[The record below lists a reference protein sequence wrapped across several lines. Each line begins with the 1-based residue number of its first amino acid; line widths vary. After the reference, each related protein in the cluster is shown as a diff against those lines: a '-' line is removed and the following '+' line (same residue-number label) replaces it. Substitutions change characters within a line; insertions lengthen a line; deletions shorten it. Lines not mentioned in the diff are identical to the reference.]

1 MLTATSTLA
10 IFTMLALSSVA
21 VFWAKRVGLPHTV
34 FLVLLGIGLGVLSN
48 VPGFTFFH
56 EFSLTPELLFFLLLP
71 TLIFESAYN
80 INARRMVED
89 TVPILLLAIVSLLVS
104 TLAIGGALYY
114 ILPLFGFAVPFMVT
128 LIFGALISAT
138 DPVAVLALFKEFGAP
153 RRLSLI
159 FEGESLFNDAT
170 AVALFLVLLGIMLN
184 GFHGTDTVLEGIV
197 SFSAMMFGGV
207 LLGLIMGGLF
217 AKIVGSTREN
227 EIASITLT
235 VVLAHLTFILAEILS
250 HHLQLG
256 AFELPI
262 SPIIA
267 TTVASLVMGNYGRP
281 KIHPRAEEF
290 VEMLWSQ
297 LAFMANSL
305 IFILIGILFV
315 SAPIFDPA
323 MLTVIMITIFVVA
336 GARALSIYPIVGTYN
351 LFANTAHRLPK
362 SWQHLL
368 SWGSLRG
375 ALAVTMV
382 LLIPEDTT
390 VPGWDLSLSVRDF
403 LLALTVGC
411 IFATLFV
418 KATTI
423 RRFMNKLHL
432 DRLTQTEQIEYQEA
446 RALIHHEVCDRLQM
460 YTERGYINNEA
471 ADRLRSSHISQYQE
485 ACKSITDLSHDPKTL
500 LADRVLRIFA
510 IGIERRHLKDLY
522 HHNEVNEAVFRRLNG
537 KLQLQL
543 EAIEQGDLSPD
554 MSMHTDGKDIFEHM
568 AAFIRR
574 QVNPV
579 TEDEKIANLFMYYR
593 AQVILSRKVIKEITG
608 IEEQYARDIFTAEA
622 LDRTV
627 TLYKN
632 FKEQSQKKMDGLLA
646 THTPTTRPLSEQL
659 AARGVHKIEEQLL
672 EELYERSLIT
682 PKLHIALK
690 EELMKHS

>member
-1 MLTATSTLA
+1 MLTATATLA

-34 FLVLLGIGLGVLSN
+34 FLVLLGIGLGILSGL
-48 VPGFTFFH
+48 PGFSFFH
-56 EFSLTPELLFFLLLP
+56 EFTLTPELLFYLLLP

-89 TVPILLLAIVSLLVS
+89 TVPVLLLAIVSLLIS
-104 TLAIGGALYY
+104 TLAIGGALYL
-114 ILPLFGFAVPFMVT
+114 ILPLLGLNVPFLVT

-170 AVALFLVLLGIMLN
+170 AVALFLVLLDVMLF
-184 GFHGTDTVLEGIV
+184 GFHGAETVTEGLIAFT
-197 SFSAMMFGGV
+197 SMMLGGV
-207 LLGLIMGGLF
+207 ILGLIMGGLF
-217 AKIVGSTREN
+217 AKLVGSTRES

-235 VVLAHLTFILAEILS
+235 VVLAHLTFIVAELAS
-250 HHLQLG
+250 HHLAIG
-256 AFELPI
+256 AIEFPI

-267 TTVASLVMGNYGRP
+267 TTIASLVMGNYGRP

-290 VEMLWSQ
+290 VEMLWGQ

-315 SAPIFDPA
+315 SAPIFDP
-323 MLTVIMITIFVVA
+323 TMITVVLITIVVVA
-336 GARALSIYPIVGTYN
+336 LSRTISIYPVIGLYN
-351 LFANTAHRLPK
+351 RFAPTDRVLPK

-382 LLIPEDTT
+382 LLIPETAT

-403 LLALTVGC
+403 LLAITVGC
-411 IFATLFV
+411 IFATLFI

-423 RRFMNKLHL
+423 RRFMSTLKL
-432 DRLTQTEQIEYQEA
+432 DTLTKTEEIEYQEA
-446 RALIHHEVCDRLQM
+446 RALIHHEVCERLTT
-460 YTERGYINNEA
+460 YADRGYINA
-471 ADRLRSSHISQYQE
+471 AAATRLRTQHEADYQT
-485 ACKSITDLSHDPKTL
+485 ACTSIHKLAEDKTWL

-510 IGIERRHLKDLY
+510 IGIERRHLKVLY
-522 HHNEVNEAVFRRLNG
+522 HHNEINEAVYRRLNG

-543 EAIEQGDLSPD
+543 ESVEQGELSPNV
-554 MSMHTDGKDIFEHM
+554 SMHTDGKDVFEHM
-568 AAFIRR
+568 ASFIRSHIR
-574 QVNPV
+574 PV
-579 TEDEKIANLFMYYR
+579 TAQEATENLFMYYR
-593 AQVILSRKVIKEITG
+593 AQVILSRKVIKEIG
-608 IEEQYARDIFTAEA
+608 AIDEAYAKDIFTPEA
-622 LDRTV
+622 LERTIS
-627 TLYKN
+627 LYEK
-632 FKEQSQKKMDGLLA
+632 FRAQAQKKMDVLLEA
-646 THTPTTRPLSEQL
+646 ESSITGPLSEAL
-659 AARGVHKIEEQLL
+659 ASRGVHKIEEQLL

-682 PKLHIALK
+682 PKLHITLK
-690 EELMKHS
+690 EELMR

>member
-1 MLTATSTLA
+1 MLTAPATLA
-10 IFTMLALSSVA
+10 IFTMLALSSFA
-21 VFWAKRVGLPHTV
+21 VFWAKIVRLPHTV
-34 FLVLLGIGLGVLSN
+34 FLVLLGIGLGILSG
-48 VPGFTFFH
+48 VPGFSFFH
-56 EFSLTPELLFFLLLP
+56 EFTLTPELLFFLLLP

-89 TVPILLLAIVSLLVS
+89 TVPVLLLAVISLLIS
-104 TLAIGGALYY
+104 TTLIGATLYY
-114 ILPLFGFAVPFMVT
+114 ILPFFGFTVPFLVT

-170 AVALFLVLLGIMLN
+170 AVALFLVLLDIMLF
-184 GFHGTDTVLEGIV
+184 GFHGSETAIEGIIA
-197 SFSAMMFGGV
+197 FTAMMFGGV
-207 LLGLIMGGLF
+207 LLGLIMGGAF
-217 AKIVGSTREN
+217 AKMVGKTRES

-235 VVLAHLTFILAEILS
+235 VVLAHLTFIVAEILS
-250 HHLQLG
+250 HHLAIG
-256 AFELPI
+256 SFELPI

-290 VEMLWSQ
+290 VEMLWGQ

-315 SAPIFDPA
+315 SAPIFTDPA
-323 MLTVIMITIFVVA
+323 MIAVVLITIVIVA
-336 GARALSIYPIVGTYN
+336 GARALSIYPVVSTYN
-351 LFANTAHRLPK
+351 TFTTPERKLPK

-382 LLIPEDTT
+382 LLIPETAT

-411 IFATLFV
+411 IFATLFL

-423 RRFMNKLHL
+423 RNFMNKLKL
-432 DRLTQTEQIEYQEA
+432 DTLTRTEEIEYQEA
-446 RALIHHEVCDRLQM
+446 RALIHHEVCDRLQT
-460 YTERGYINNEA
+460 YTERGYINTEA
-471 ADRLRSSHISQYQE
+471 ADRLRTTHTNEYSD
-485 ACKSITDLSHDPKTL
+485 ACHNIHELAKDPKHL

-522 HHNEVNEAVFRRLNG
+522 HHNEVNEAVYRRLNG

-554 MSMHTDGKDIFEHM
+554 MSIHTDGKDVFEHM
-568 AAFIRR
+568 AAFIRKHLKPETA
-574 QVNPV
+574 V
-579 TEDEKIANLFMYYR
+579 EKVENLFMYYR

-608 IEEQYARDIFTAEA
+608 IETAYAREIFTPEA
-622 LDRTV
+622 LERTT
-627 TLYKN
+627 TLYQN
-632 FKEQSQKKMDGLLA
+632 FKEQSQKKMDGLLS
-646 THTPTTRPLSEQL
+646 TDTTITRPLSEQL
-659 AARGVHKIEEQLL
+659 AARSVYKIEEQLL
-672 EELYERSLIT
+672 EELFERSLIT
-682 PKLHIALK
+682 PKLHITLK
-690 EELMKHS
+690 EELMRH